1 MEIHNRRAAISTLLE
16 EKGSV
21 AVDDLSIRLDV
32 SENTIRNDLKAME
45 AENLLQRV
53 RGGAVSLADNHKPAN
68 REFAR
73 RFHRNQSAKE
83 QIGRWAANMIKD
95 GDAIILDASSTV
107 YHLATFLG
115 GHNNLTVVTNGLE
128 TATFMAQNPTN
139 KVILAANTVRA
150 DGLAVTGSL
159 QPNLLNFFFASKCFI
174 TSSGLSSKQ
183 GLTEVDGDEAPLK
196 YQMIKLARQV
206 IAMVDHSKIG
216 KVDTFRFADL
226 NQIDHL
232 ITDEMVSDQ
241 VLSNVRQAA
250 NFPITVVGPSA
261 VETLEPDLSGRRRNG
276 YRIGFGN
283 MTENMLF
290 AQQVRRSLERAAKEH
305 DNVELLIRDNKL
317 DRQVALENADWFVS
331 QEVDLVIE
339 YQIDAQAGNI
349 IMDKFNRAS
358 IPVITVDIPLPGATF
373 FGADNYRAGCI
384 AGEALGRWIQDNW
397 QGRLDVLL
405 RLESVRVGPVVG
417 ARLQGQQEGLE
428 SIVGPLAED
437 QVISIDSPVIVD
449 IAESAVRDLLSKLP
463 LESHIGIVAINDD
476 AALGVL
482 AAFEEAGR
490 LHQVV
495 AVGQNADRLGRA
507 ALRRSGFP
515 FIGST
520 RYAAEEYG
528 EKILELALKI
538 LEGQAVPPAVY
549 NQHVF
554 ITGENVDQYYPE
566 GVGL

>member
-1 MEIHNRRAAISTLLE
+1 MEIHNRRTAIAALLE

-21 AVDDLSIRLDV
+21 SVDDLAARLNV

-45 AENLLQRV
+45 AEDLLQRV
-53 RGGAVSLADNHKPAN
+53 RGGAISLAVNHKPTSK
-68 REFAR
+68 EFAR
-73 RFHRNQSAKE
+73 RFHKNQVAKE

-107 YHLATFLG
+107 YHLATFLSD
-115 GHNNLTVVTNGLE
+115 HRDLTVVTNGLE
-128 TATFMAQNPTN
+128 TAKLLAQNPTN
-139 KVILAANTVRA
+139 KVILAANTVRS
-150 DGLAVTGSL
+150 DGLAVTGRL
-159 QPNLLNFFFASKCFI
+159 QPDLLNFFFASKCFI
-174 TSSGLSSKQ
+174 TSSGLSSRQ
-183 GLTEVDGDEAPLK
+183 GLTEADGDEAPLK

-206 IAMVDHSKIG
+206 IAVVDHSKID
-216 KVDTFRFADL
+216 KIDTYRFADL
-226 NQIDHL
+226 TQIDHL
-232 ITDEMVSDQ
+232 ITDDRVTDQ
-241 VLSNVRQAA
+241 ALNNVRQVA
-250 NFPITVVGPSA
+250 NFPITVVGSA
-261 VETLEPDLSGRRRNG
+261 SVETLGPDISRRGRGG

-283 MTENMLF
+283 MTEKMLF
-290 AQQVRRSLERAAKEH
+290 AQQVRRSLERAVKDH
-305 DNVELLIRDNKL
+305 HNVELLIRDNKL
-317 DRQVALENADWFVS
+317 DHQVALENADWFVA

-349 IMDKFNRAS
+349 IMDKFKRAA
-358 IPVITVDIPLPGATF
+358 IPVIAVDIPLPGATF

-405 RLESVRVGPVVG
+405 RLESQRTGPVVG

-428 SIVGPLAED
+428 SIIGPLATD
-437 QVISIDSPVIVD
+437 QVISVDSPVIVET
-449 IAESAVRDLLSKLP
+449 AESAVRDLLSKLP
-463 LESHIGIVAINDD
+463 PESHIAIVAINDD

-528 EKILELALKI
+528 EQILQLALKI

-554 ITGENVDQYYPE
+554 ITKENVDQYYP
-566 GVGL
+566 V